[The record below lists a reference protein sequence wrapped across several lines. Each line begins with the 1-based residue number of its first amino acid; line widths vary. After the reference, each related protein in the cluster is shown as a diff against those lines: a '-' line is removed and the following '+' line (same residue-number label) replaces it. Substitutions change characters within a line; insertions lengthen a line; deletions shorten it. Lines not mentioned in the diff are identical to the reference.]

1 MGVLLRVPQNTI
13 SHLFS
18 AYNSVNFLITWGA
31 ELNKQDT
38 DTGVSALHLA
48 TMSGNA
54 LIVRKLLVKGIDRN
68 LKDFLKK
75 TALDF
80 AKEND

>member
-1 MGVLLRVPQNTI
+1 M
-13 SHLFS
+13 
-18 AYNSVNFLITWGA
+18 NFLITWGA